1 MSYIIESE
9 KITAFLDNTRIR
21 LPRFQR
27 KSTWNKKQNFE
38 LCISVFQ
45 DYPVGVV
52 ILNEMQ
58 NTLWLLDG
66 RQRREALIAMRN
78 NPVVLYD
85 WAKNYLGFK
94 ATADQNDITN
104 AYWSKVD
111 RFLQTDIDRTEK
123 KDGDSSNDNNYY
135 GGEEEEI
142 EVEDYSSKQ
151 KSFDSSR
158 QREGLTTL
166 LKLILMVH
174 QVKNDGSRWEK
185 LFDFKA
191 YIKKL
196 RYAQS
201 AGKGRIDPEALRKF
215 LHDLNEEI
223 RRKYDDNLTSENFIK
238 IYADNFYIED
248 EDGFEKCVEQK
259 WSQIQESLETLK
271 EADNIFE
278 SEKIGI
284 IHLTNASPLD
294 AQNIFS
300 RINGGGTKLKAEELL
315 SAKPFWNKPIN
326 NPSASLREAVK
337 KLYSSL
343 EINTI
348 DNVCRWDVAAT
359 LISRIHDQKI
369 IFDSYEEAK
378 AKNEVSLDEITLGF
392 KLLSSI
398 IAGGMSNK
406 KVIELETD
414 GKVDW
419 EEQIDEIISD
429 IDSVCKLMLNSPF
442 FKFFQSWKKPI
453 AKLLGNAIALEFIS
467 IMLLDWKDKGCP
479 TGGGNYKAVQRDA
492 KILFDKLVF
501 EYATRAWRGSGDT
514 KMAKDIKNWKDRLI
528 CVDESSWKIFIEG
541 ASEGKYNGQVTTKKT
556 LGPVLYYYYVLKKI
570 APTIDSETK
579 IEIDHIVPE
588 EKFQG
593 NNGVDQALKDSL
605 INFALLPKKDNI
617 SKSSKA
623 LNEITNDWLKE
634 EVSKFSEIPQS
645 DFAKYSDITNIDEMK
660 EMRREKFLEAFSSIR
675 NSELS
680 N

>member
-123 KDGDSSNDNNYY
+123 KDGDSSDDNNYY

-238 IYADNFYIED
+238 I
-248 EDGFEKCVEQK
+248 
-259 WSQIQESLETLK
+259 
-271 EADNIFE
+271 
-278 SEKIGI
+278 
-284 IHLTNASPLD
+284 
-294 AQNIFS
+294 
-300 RINGGGTKLKAEELL
+300 
-315 SAKPFWNKPIN
+315 
-326 NPSASLREAVK
+326 
-337 KLYSSL
+337 
-343 EINTI
+343 
-348 DNVCRWDVAAT
+348 
-359 LISRIHDQKI
+359 
-369 IFDSYEEAK
+369 
-378 AKNEVSLDEITLGF
+378 
-392 KLLSSI
+392 
-398 IAGGMSNK
+398 
-406 KVIELETD
+406 
-414 GKVDW
+414 
-419 EEQIDEIISD
+419 
-429 IDSVCKLMLNSPF
+429 
-442 FKFFQSWKKPI
+442 
-453 AKLLGNAIALEFIS
+453 
-467 IMLLDWKDKGCP
+467 
-479 TGGGNYKAVQRDA
+479 
-492 KILFDKLVF
+492 
-501 EYATRAWRGSGDT
+501 GS
-514 KMAKDIKNWKDRLI
+514 
-528 CVDESSWKIFIEG
+528 
-541 ASEGKYNGQVTTKKT
+541 VTT
-556 LGPVLYYYYVLKKI
+556 
-570 APTIDSETK
+570 
-579 IEIDHIVPE
+579 
-588 EKFQG
+588 
-593 NNGVDQALKDSL
+593 NG
-605 INFALLPKKDNI
+605 
-617 SKSSKA
+617 
-623 LNEITNDWLKE
+623 
-634 EVSKFSEIPQS
+634 
-645 DFAKYSDITNIDEMK
+645 
-660 EMRREKFLEAFSSIR
+660 
-675 NSELS
+675 
-680 N
+680 